1 MKNGSTILYFVDII
15 DHTRSR
21 YFMYMMVLLS
31 IYYKNI
37 KIFSGHYVDFES
49 THDSIPDNSR
59 SLQRQPSNGGGNILI
74 L

>member
-1 MKNGSTILYFVDII
+1 MYLLDDGFVIYILYLYIV
-15 DHTRSR
+15 
-21 YFMYMMVLLS
+21 
-31 IYYKNI
+31 YKQ